1 MKISFIGCGNMGG
14 AIIAGL
20 IRNGFAP
27 ADIAA
32 ADHSEAARKNAEE
45 KYGILTFAENKD
57 AAEGADIVLLAIK
70 PIFAPDVLKDLKPV
84 LTDGQL
90 VISIVAGKK
99 LAFLEEGLGE
109 SRRIIR
115 VMPNTPALIGQGMAG
130 FCANKNATE
139 EDKKAAERILT
150 AIGMAREVPER
161 LMDVVTSV
169 GGSAPAFVYMFIEAL
184 ADAAVLDGMPRD
196 LAYTFA
202 AQTVRGSAQ
211 LVLEGGKHPGELKD
225 MVCSPGGTTI
235 EGVRVLEERGFR
247 SAVIEAAHAAT
258 EKSAGL

>member
-1 MKISFIGCGNMGG
+1 MNIAFIGCGNMGG

-20 IRNGFAP
+20 IRNGSAP

-32 ADHSEAARKNAEE
+32 ADHSEAARKRAEEMYGIRTYAENAE
-45 KYGILTFAENKD
+45 AVQ
-57 AAEGADIVLLAIK
+57 GADVVLLAVK
-70 PIFAPDVLKDLKPV
+70 PQFAPDVLRELQPV
-84 LTDGQL
+84 LTDDQL
-90 VISIVAGKK
+90 VISIIAGKK

-109 SRRIIR
+109 DKRIIR

-130 FCANKNATE
+130 FCPNKNATK
-139 EDKKAAERILT
+139 EDKKSAERILT
-150 AIGMAREVPER
+150 AIGMAEEVPER

-184 ADAAVLDGMPRD
+184 ADAAVLDGMPRN

-247 SAVIEAAHAAT
+247 AAVIEAAHAAA
-258 EKSAGL
+258 EKSSKL